1 MDGEPGENPT
11 LFPEKVGEKLR
22 DARQAQGL
30 ELSDIAARTRIPLRH
45 LQAIETS
52 DYSGLPSPTYA
63 VGFVKAYARAIGAD
77 EVALAK
83 ELRAETSSMFAAREA
98 YESYDPEDPVREP
111 SSGLVWAGSVI
122 AVLLLAAVGL
132 WYGTDLFRSSGADPE
147 PAPTETPVAAPAATP
162 SPAAAVTGGG
172 QVTLIATEAVW
183 LRIYDA
189 AGTRL
194 FEKEM
199 AAGERYD
206 VPRDVNGPMINLGRP
221 EAVRVTI
228 NGSDVAPLGTPGR
241 AIKDVPISAA
251 ALQARGGGTAPAA
264 TPVTGATPAP
274 AASASPKARTQ
285 RPLPPAFRPAFDP
298 PAQPVPVTPEPQT
311 QTGGNSTAP

>member
-22 DARQAQGL
+22 DARLAQGL
-30 ELSDIAARTRIPLRH
+30 ELSDIASRTRIPLRH

-63 VGFVKAYARAIGAD
+63 VGFVKSYARAIGAD

-98 YESYDPEDPVREP
+98 YETYDPEDPVREP
-111 SSGLVWAGSVI
+111 SSGIVWAGVI
-122 AVLLLAAVGL
+122 VTVLLVAGLIL
-132 WYGTDLFRSSGADPE
+132 WYGTNLFRSSGTPE
-147 PAPTETPVAAPAATP
+147 PEPVPTETPLAAPAAAP
-162 SPAAAVTGGG
+162 SPAAPANGG
-172 QVTLIATEAVW
+172 QVTLTATEPVW

-189 AGTRL
+189 TGTRL

-206 VPRDVNGPMINLGRP
+206 VPQNANGPMINLGRP
-221 EAVRVTI
+221 EAIRVTV
-228 NGSDVAPLGTPGR
+228 NGSDVAPLGTAGR
-241 AIKDVPISAA
+241 AIKDVPISAT
-251 ALQARGGGTAPAA
+251 ALQARGTGATPVAAPTPAA
-264 TPVTGATPAP
+264 TPANR
-274 AASASPKARTQ
+274 SS
-285 RPLPPAFRPAFDP
+285 RPLPRAFQPAFDP
-298 PAQPVPVTPEPQT
+298 PARPETVEPQT
-311 QTGGNSTAP
+311 PTSGNSTTP

>member
-22 DARQAQGL
+22 DARLAQGL

-63 VGFVKAYARAIGAD
+63 IGFAKSYARAIGAD

-83 ELRAETSSMFAAREA
+83 ELRAETSGMFAAREA
-98 YESYDPEDPVREP
+98 YESYDPQDPVREP
-111 SSGLVWAGSVI
+111 SSGLVWAGTVI
-122 AVLLLAAVGL
+122 AVLLLAALGL
-132 WYGTDLFRSSGADPE
+132 WYGTNLFRSGAAPEPE
-147 PAPTETPVAAPAATP
+147 PAATTAVIAVPDASP
-162 SPAAAVTGGG
+162 SPAHATGNG
-172 QVTLIATEAVW
+172 QVTLIATQAVW

-189 AGTRL
+189 DGKRL

-206 VPRDVNGPMINLGRP
+206 LPQDAKGPMINLGRP
-221 EAVRVTI
+221 ESIRVTV

-251 ALQARGGGTAPAA
+251 ALMARGTGAAPATAAPTTAATPAASTPGPAA
-264 TPVTGATPAP
+264 TPRARAP
-274 AASASPKARTQ
+274 Q
-285 RPLPPAFRPAFDP
+285 QLPPAFDP
-298 PAQPVPVTPEPQT
+298 ESRPEPAAPAP
-311 QTGGNSTAP
+311 QTGGNSTGL

>member
-22 DARQAQGL
+22 DARLAQGL
-30 ELSDIAARTRIPLRH
+30 ELSDIASRTRIPLRH

-63 VGFVKAYARAIGAD
+63 VGFVKSYARAIGAD

-83 ELRAETSSMFAAREA
+83 ELRAETSGIFAAREV
-98 YESYDPEDPVREP
+98 YESYDPQDPVREP
-111 SSGLVWAGSVI
+111 SSGLVWAGAVI

-132 WYGTDLFRSSGADPE
+132 WYGTDLFRSSGSVPE
-147 PAPTETPVAAPAATP
+147 PLATETPVTAPESAP
-162 SPAAAVTGGG
+162 SPAAAVTGNG
-172 QVTLIATEAVW
+172 QVTLTATEAVW

-189 AGTRL
+189 DGKRL

-206 VPRDVNGPMINLGRP
+206 VPQDAKGPMINLGRP
-221 EAVRVTI
+221 EAVRVSV

-241 AIKDVPISAA
+241 AIKDVPISAT
-251 ALQARGGGTAPAA
+251 ALLARGTGAPPAA
-264 TPVTGATPAP
+264 TPGTPAP
-274 AASASPKARTQ
+274 AATASPRARSQ
-285 RPLPPAFRPAFDP
+285 QVPPAFRPAFDP

-311 QTGGNSTAP
+311 GGNSTAP

>member
-22 DARQAQGL
+22 DARLAQGL
-30 ELSDIAARTRIPLRH
+30 ELSDIASRTRIPLRH

-63 VGFVKAYARAIGAD
+63 IGFVKSYARAIGAD

-83 ELRAETSSMFAAREA
+83 ELRAETSDSFAAREV
-98 YESYDPEDPVREP
+98 YESYDPQDPVREP
-111 SSGLVWAGSVI
+111 SSGLVWAGAVI

-132 WYGTDLFRSSGADPE
+132 WYGTDLFRSSGSTPE
-147 PAPTETPVAAPAATP
+147 PVPTETPVAAPTDTP
-162 SPAAAVTGGG
+162 APAAATGNG
-172 QVTLIATEAVW
+172 QVTLTATEAVW

-189 AGTRL
+189 AGKRL

-206 VPRDVNGPMINLGRP
+206 VPQDANGPMINLGRP
-221 EAVRVTI
+221 EAVRVSV

-241 AIKDVPISAA
+241 AIKDVPISAT
-251 ALQARGGGTAPAA
+251 ALLARGTGTAPAA
-264 TPVTGATPAP
+264 TATPTTATPAP
-274 AASASPKARTQ
+274 TSSPRARSQ
-285 RPLPPAFRPAFDP
+285 QVPPAFRPAFDP

-311 QTGGNSTAP
+311 GGNSTAP

>member
-1 MDGEPGENPT
+1 MDGEPGETPT

-22 DARQAQGL
+22 DARLAQGL

-45 LQAIETS
+45 LEAIETS

-63 VGFVKAYARAIGAD
+63 VGFVKSYARAIGAD

-98 YESYDPEDPVREP
+98 YETYDPEDPVREP
-111 SSGLVWAGSVI
+111 SSGLVWAGAVI
-122 AVLLLAAVGL
+122 AVLLLAALAL
-132 WYGTDLFRSSGADPE
+132 WYGTDLFRSSGTPE
-147 PAPTETPVAAPAATP
+147 PEPLPTETPLAVPAAAP
-162 SPAAAVTGGG
+162 SPAAPANGG
-172 QVTLIATEAVW
+172 QVTLTATEPVW

-189 AGTRL
+189 SGTRL

-206 VPRDVNGPMINLGRP
+206 VPPTANGPMINLGRP
-221 EAVRVTI
+221 EAIRVTV

-251 ALQARGGGTAPAA
+251 ALQARG
-264 TPVTGATPAP
+264 TGATPAAAPTP
-274 AASASPKARTQ
+274 AASATPASRNS

-298 PAQPVPVTPEPQT
+298 PAQSQTVEPQT
-311 QTGGNSTAP
+311 PASGNSTAP

>member
-22 DARQAQGL
+22 DARLAQGL
-30 ELSDIAARTRIPLRH
+30 ELSDIASRTRIPLRH
-45 LQAIETS
+45 LQAIENS

-63 VGFVKAYARAIGAD
+63 IGFVKSYARAIGAD

-83 ELRAETSSMFAAREA
+83 ELRAETSGMFAAREA
-98 YESYDPEDPVREP
+98 YESYDPQDPVREP
-111 SSGLVWAGSVI
+111 SKGIVWAGI
-122 AVLLLAAVGL
+122 AVTALLVAALVL
-132 WYGTDLFRSSGADPE
+132 WYSTDLFRSSGNVPE
-147 PAPTETPVAAPAATP
+147 PLATETPIAEP
-162 SPAAAVTGGG
+162 SGEPTPAAAVTGNG
-172 QVTLIATEAVW
+172 QVTLTATEAVW

-189 AGTRL
+189 DGKRL

-206 VPRDVNGPMINLGRP
+206 VPQDANGPMINLGRP

-228 NGSDVAPLGTPGR
+228 NGSDVAALGTPGR
-241 AIKDVPISAA
+241 AIKDVPISAQ
-251 ALQARGGGTAPAA
+251 ALQARGTGAAPAVTPA
-264 TPVTGATPAP
+264 TGTPAP
-274 AASASPKARTQ
+274 AATASPRARSQ
-285 RPLPPAFRPAFDP
+285 QQVPPAFRPAFDP
-298 PAQPVPVTPEPQT
+298 APRPVPVDPEP

>member
-1 MDGEPGENPT
+1 MDGEPGETPT

-22 DARQAQGL
+22 DARLAQGL

-45 LQAIETS
+45 LEAIETS

-63 VGFVKAYARAIGAD
+63 VGFVKSYARAIGAD

-98 YESYDPEDPVREP
+98 YETYDPEDPVREP
-111 SSGLVWAGSVI
+111 SSGLVWAGAVI
-122 AVLLLAAVGL
+122 AVLLLAALAL
-132 WYGTDLFRSSGADPE
+132 WYGTDLFRSSGTPE
-147 PAPTETPVAAPAATP
+147 PEPLPTETPLAVPAAAP
-162 SPAAAVTGGG
+162 SPAAPANGG
-172 QVTLIATEAVW
+172 QVTLTATEPVW

-189 AGTRL
+189 SGTRL

-206 VPRDVNGPMINLGRP
+206 VPQNANGPMINLGRP
-221 EAVRVTI
+221 EAIRVTV

-251 ALQARGGGTAPAA
+251 ALQARGSGATPAA
-264 TPVTGATPAP
+264 TPTPAAAATPANR
-274 AASASPKARTQ
+274 SS

-298 PAQPVPVTPEPQT
+298 PAQSQTVDPLTPA
-311 QTGGNSTAP
+311 GGNSTAP

>member
-22 DARQAQGL
+22 DARLAQGL
-30 ELSDIAARTRIPLRH
+30 ELSDIASRTRIPLRH

-63 VGFVKAYARAIGAD
+63 IGFVKSYARAIGAD

-83 ELRAETSSMFAAREA
+83 ELRAETSSTFAAREV
-98 YESYDPEDPVREP
+98 YESYDPQDPVREP
-111 SSGLVWAGSVI
+111 SSGLVWAGAVI

-132 WYGTDLFRSSGADPE
+132 WYGTDLFRSSSGSVPE
-147 PAPTETPVAAPAATP
+147 PVPTETPVAPPTDTP
-162 SPAAAVTGGG
+162 SPAAATGNG
-172 QVTLIATEAVW
+172 QVTLTATEAVW

-189 AGTRL
+189 AGKRL

-206 VPRDVNGPMINLGRP
+206 VPQDANGPMINLGRP
-221 EAVRVTI
+221 EAVRVTV

-241 AIKDVPISAA
+241 AIKDVPISAT
-251 ALQARGGGTAPAA
+251 ALLARGTGAAPAPTA
-264 TPVTGATPAP
+264 TPTATTPT
-274 AASASPKARTQ
+274 SANPQTRSQ
-285 RPLPPAFRPAFDP
+285 QQVPPAFRPAFDP
-298 PAQPVPVTPEPQT
+298 PEQPVPVTQEPQAP
-311 QTGGNSTAP
+311 GNSTAS

>member
-22 DARQAQGL
+22 DARIAQGL

-52 DYSGLPSPTYA
+52 DYTGLPSPTYA
-63 VGFVKAYARAIGAD
+63 VGFVKSYARAIGAD

-83 ELRAETSSMFAAREA
+83 ELRAETSSMFAAREV

-111 SSGLVWAGSVI
+111 SSGIIWAGVVVT
-122 AVLLLAAVGL
+122 VLLVGALIL
-132 WYGTDLFRSSGADPE
+132 WYGTDLFRSSGAPEPE
-147 PAPTETPVAAPAATP
+147 PAPTETAAPEPAATP
-162 SPAAAVTGGG
+162 DPAATAPNGG

-183 LRIYDA
+183 LRVYDA
-189 AGTRL
+189 GGTRL

-206 VPRDVNGPMINLGRP
+206 VPQNADGPMINLGRP
-221 EAVRVTI
+221 EAIRVTI
-228 NGSDVAPLGTPGR
+228 NGSDVAPLGAPGR

-251 ALQARGGGTAPAA
+251 ALRARGTGVAPA
-264 TPVTGATPAP
+264 PTPAP
-274 AASASPKARTQ
+274 AATASPRARQ
-285 RPLPPAFRPAFDP
+285 QVPPAFRPAFDP
-298 PAQPVPVTPEPQT
+298 PAETAPAEPQP
-311 QTGGNSTAP
+311 QAGGNPPTP

>member
-1 MDGEPGENPT
+1 MDGEPGETPT

-22 DARQAQGL
+22 DARLAQGL

-45 LQAIETS
+45 LEAIETS

-63 VGFVKAYARAIGAD
+63 VGFVKSYARAIGAD

-98 YESYDPEDPVREP
+98 YETYDPEDPVREP
-111 SSGLVWAGSVI
+111 SSGLVWAGAVI
-122 AVLLLAAVGL
+122 AVLLLAALAL
-132 WYGTDLFRSSGADPE
+132 WYGTDLFRSSGTPE
-147 PAPTETPVAAPAATP
+147 PDPLPTETPLAVPAAAP
-162 SPAAAVTGGG
+162 SPAAPANGG
-172 QVTLIATEAVW
+172 QVTLTATEPVW

-189 AGTRL
+189 SGTRL

-206 VPRDVNGPMINLGRP
+206 VPQNANGPMINLGRP
-221 EAVRVTI
+221 EAIRVTV

-251 ALQARGGGTAPAA
+251 ALQARGSGATPAA
-264 TPVTGATPAP
+264 TPTP
-274 AASASPKARTQ
+274 AASATPANRSS

-298 PAQPVPVTPEPQT
+298 PAQSQTVDPLTPAS
-311 QTGGNSTAP
+311 GNSTAP

>member
-122 AVLLLAAVGL
+122 AVLLRN
-132 WYGTDLFRSSGADPE
+132 RS
-147 PAPTETPVAAPAATP
+147 
-162 SPAAAVTGGG
+162 
-172 QVTLIATEAVW
+172 
-183 LRIYDA
+183 
-189 AGTRL
+189 
-194 FEKEM
+194 
-199 AAGERYD
+199 
-206 VPRDVNGPMINLGRP
+206 VPYHS
-221 EAVRVTI
+221 A
-228 NGSDVAPLGTPGR
+228 
-241 AIKDVPISAA
+241 SAA
-251 ALQARGGGTAPAA
+251 SSSTAITAPAQ
-264 TPVTGATPAP
+264 TSPLDGSRTG
-274 AASASPKARTQ
+274 SS
-285 RPLPPAFRPAFDP
+285 
-298 PAQPVPVTPEPQT
+298 
-311 QTGGNSTAP
+311 GS

>member
-22 DARQAQGL
+22 DARLAQGL

-63 VGFVKAYARAIGAD
+63 VGFVKSYARAIGAD
-77 EVALAK
+77 EVALAR
-83 ELRAETSSMFAAREA
+83 ELRAETSSLFAAREA

-111 SSGLVWAGSVI
+111 SSGLVWTGVAVAAI
-122 AVLLLAAVGL
+122 LAVLLVL
-132 WYGTDLFRSSGADPE
+132 WYGTDLFRSSGAPE
-147 PAPTETPVAAPAATP
+147 PEPTPTEAPAAGPEAMPSPVAA
-162 SPAAAVTGGG
+162 TGSG
-172 QVTLIATEAVW
+172 QVTLTATQAVW

-189 AGTRL
+189 SGKRL

-199 AAGERYD
+199 APGERYD
-206 VPRDVNGPMINLGRP
+206 VPQDADRPMINLGRP
-221 EAVRVTI
+221 ESVRVTV

-241 AIKDVPISAA
+241 AIKDVPISAQ
-251 ALQARGGGTAPAA
+251 ALLARGSGATPAA
-264 TPVTGATPAP
+264 TPTP
-274 AASASPKARTQ
+274 AASPAARGQ
-285 RPLPPAFRPAFDP
+285 RPLPRAFQPASGPEAAPAG
-298 PAQPVPVTPEPQT
+298 PETAAP
-311 QTGGNSTAP
+311 GNSVTQ

>member
-22 DARQAQGL
+22 DARLAQGL
-30 ELSDIAARTRIPLRH
+30 ELSDIASRTRIPLRH

-63 VGFVKAYARAIGAD
+63 VGFVKSYARAIGAD
-77 EVALAK
+77 EVALAR
-83 ELRAETSSMFAAREA
+83 ELRAETSGIFAAREV
-98 YESYDPEDPVREP
+98 YESYDPQDPVREP
-111 SSGLVWAGSVI
+111 SSGLVWAGAAI
-122 AVLLLAAVGL
+122 AVLLLAAVAL
-132 WYGTDLFRSSGADPE
+132 WYGTDLFRSSGAPAPE
-147 PAPTETPVAAPAATP
+147 PTPTEAAATAPEATP
-162 SPAAAVTGGG
+162 SPAAAAGNG
-172 QVTLIATEAVW
+172 QVTLTATEAVW

-189 AGTRL
+189 TGKRL

-206 VPRDVNGPMINLGRP
+206 VPQDANGPLINLGRP
-221 EAVRVTI
+221 EAIRVSV

-251 ALQARGGGTAPAA
+251 ALLARGTGAAPTATPAA
-264 TPVTGATPAP
+264 STPAP
-274 AASASPKARTQ
+274 AATASPRARSQ
-285 RPLPPAFRPAFDP
+285 QQVPPAFRPAFDP
-298 PAQPVPVTPEPQT
+298 EPQPEAP
-311 QTGGNSTAP
+311 QTGGNSTTP

>member
-63 VGFVKAYARAIGAD
+63 VGFVKSYARAIGAD
-77 EVALAK
+77 EVALAR
-83 ELRAETSSMFAAREA
+83 ELRAETSSLFAAREA

-111 SSGLVWAGSVI
+111 SSGLVWAGAII
-122 AVLLLAAVGL
+122 AVLLLAGVGL
-132 WYGTDLFRSSGADPE
+132 WYGTDLFRSSGAAPE
-147 PAPTETPVAAPAATP
+147 PAPTETPLATPTDEPSPTAAPVA
-162 SPAAAVTGGG
+162 GNG
-172 QVTLIATEAVW
+172 QVTLIATQPVW
-183 LRIYDA
+183 LRVYDA

-206 VPRDVNGPMINLGRP
+206 VPQAANAPMINLGRP
-221 EAVRVTI
+221 EAIRVTI

-241 AIKDVPISAA
+241 AIKDVPISAE
-251 ALQARGGGTAPAA
+251 ALRARGTGAAPAVA
-264 TPVTGATPAP
+264 PSPAP
-274 AASASPKARTQ
+274 AASPPAGTQ
-285 RPLPPAFRPAFDP
+285 RPLPPAFRAD
-298 PAQPVPVTPEPQT
+298 
-311 QTGGNSTAP
+311 GNSTAP

>member
-1 MDGEPGENPT
+1 MDGEPGETPT

-22 DARQAQGL
+22 DARLAQGL

-45 LQAIETS
+45 LEAIETS

-63 VGFVKAYARAIGAD
+63 VGFVKSYARAIGAD

-98 YESYDPEDPVREP
+98 YETYDPEDPVREP
-111 SSGLVWAGSVI
+111 SSGLVWAGAVI
-122 AVLLLAAVGL
+122 AVLLLAALAL
-132 WYGTDLFRSSGADPE
+132 WYGTDLFRSSGTPE
-147 PAPTETPVAAPAATP
+147 PEPLPTETPLAVPAAAP
-162 SPAAAVTGGG
+162 SPAAPANGG
-172 QVTLIATEAVW
+172 QVTLTATEPVW

-189 AGTRL
+189 SGTRL

-206 VPRDVNGPMINLGRP
+206 VPQNANGPMINLGRP
-221 EAVRVTI
+221 EAIRVTV

-251 ALQARGGGTAPAA
+251 ALQARGSGATPAA
-264 TPVTGATPAP
+264 TPTP
-274 AASASPKARTQ
+274 AASATPANRSSQ
-285 RPLPPAFRPAFDP
+285 PLPPAFRPAFDP
-298 PAQPVPVTPEPQT
+298 PAQSQTVDPLTPA
-311 QTGGNSTAP
+311 GGNSTAP

>member
-22 DARQAQGL
+22 DARLAQGL

-45 LQAIETS
+45 LEAIETS

-63 VGFVKAYARAIGAD
+63 VGFVKSYARAIGAD
-77 EVALAK
+77 EVALAR

-98 YESYDPEDPVREP
+98 YETYDPEDPVREP
-111 SSGLVWAGSVI
+111 SSGLVWAGAVI
-122 AVLLLAAVGL
+122 AVLLLAALAL
-132 WYGTDLFRSSGADPE
+132 WYGTDLFRSSGTPE
-147 PAPTETPVAAPAATP
+147 STPAPTETPVTAPETAP
-162 SPAAAVTGGG
+162 SPAAATGNG
-172 QVTLIATEAVW
+172 QVTLTATEAVW

-189 AGTRL
+189 SGARL

-206 VPRDVNGPMINLGRP
+206 VPQNANGPMINLGRP
-221 EAVRVTI
+221 EAIRVTV
-228 NGSDVAPLGTPGR
+228 NGSDVAPLGAPGR

-251 ALQARGGGTAPAA
+251 ALQARGTGATPATAPAA
-264 TPVTGATPAP
+264 TPTPATR
-274 AASASPKARTQ
+274 SS
-285 RPLPPAFRPAFDP
+285 RPLPRAFQPAADPA
-298 PAQPVPVTPEPQT
+298 AQPAGIDPQT
-311 QTGGNSTAP
+311 PASGNSITP

>member
-1 MDGEPGENPT
+1 MDGEPGETPT

-22 DARQAQGL
+22 DARLAQGL

-45 LQAIETS
+45 LEAIETS

-63 VGFVKAYARAIGAD
+63 VGFVKSYARAIGAD

-98 YESYDPEDPVREP
+98 YETYDPEDPVREP
-111 SSGLVWAGSVI
+111 SSGLVWAGAVI
-122 AVLLLAAVGL
+122 AVLLLAALAL
-132 WYGTDLFRSSGADPE
+132 WYGTDLFRSSGTPE
-147 PAPTETPVAAPAATP
+147 PDPLPTETPLAVPAAAP
-162 SPAAAVTGGG
+162 SPAAPANGG
-172 QVTLIATEAVW
+172 QVTLTATEPVW

-189 AGTRL
+189 SGTRL

-206 VPRDVNGPMINLGRP
+206 VPPTANGPMINLGRP
-221 EAVRVTI
+221 EAIRVTV

-251 ALQARGGGTAPAA
+251 ALQARG
-264 TPVTGATPAP
+264 TGATPAAAPTP
-274 AASASPKARTQ
+274 AASATPASRNS

-298 PAQPVPVTPEPQT
+298 PAQSQTVEPQT
-311 QTGGNSTAP
+311 PASGNSTAP

>member
-22 DARQAQGL
+22 DARLAQGL
-30 ELSDIAARTRIPLRH
+30 ELSDIASRTRIPLRH

-63 VGFVKAYARAIGAD
+63 VGFVKSYARAIGAD

-83 ELRAETSSMFAAREA
+83 ELRAETSGMFAAREV
-98 YESYDPEDPVREP
+98 YESYDPQDPVREP
-111 SSGLVWAGSVI
+111 SSGLVWAGAVI

-132 WYGTDLFRSSGADPE
+132 WYGTDLFRSSGTPE
-147 PAPTETPVAAPAATP
+147 PEPLPTEAVADVPQAAP
-162 SPAAAVTGGG
+162 SPAAPATNG
-172 QVTLIATEAVW
+172 QVTLTATQAVW

-189 AGTRL
+189 DGKRL

-206 VPRDVNGPMINLGRP
+206 LPQDAKGPMINLGRP
-221 EAVRVTI
+221 ESIRVSV

-251 ALQARGGGTAPAA
+251 ALLARGTA
-264 TPVTGATPAP
+264 GATPTAAPPSGTNAP
-274 AASASPKARTQ
+274 APAASPKARTQ
-285 RPLPPAFRPAFDP
+285 REVPPAFRPAFDP

-311 QTGGNSTAP
+311 GGNSTAP

>member
-1 MDGEPGENPT
+1 MDGEPGETPT

-22 DARQAQGL
+22 DARLAQGL

-45 LQAIETS
+45 LEAIETS

-63 VGFVKAYARAIGAD
+63 VGFVKSYARAIGAD

-98 YESYDPEDPVREP
+98 YETYDPEDPVREP
-111 SSGLVWAGSVI
+111 SSGLVWAGAVI
-122 AVLLLAAVGL
+122 AVLLLAALAL
-132 WYGTDLFRSSGADPE
+132 WYGTDLFRSSGTPE
-147 PAPTETPVAAPAATP
+147 PEPLPTETPLAVPAAAP
-162 SPAAAVTGGG
+162 SPAAPANGG
-172 QVTLIATEAVW
+172 QVTLTATEPVW

-189 AGTRL
+189 SGTRL

-206 VPRDVNGPMINLGRP
+206 VPQNANGPMINLGRP
-221 EAVRVTI
+221 EAIRVTV

-251 ALQARGGGTAPAA
+251 ALQARGSGATPAA
-264 TPVTGATPAP
+264 TPTPAAAATPANR
-274 AASASPKARTQ
+274 SS

-298 PAQPVPVTPEPQT
+298 PAQSQTVDPLTPAS
-311 QTGGNSTAP
+311 GNSTAP